1 MNTAGAH
8 ELGYASVAI
17 IGALFDRLVTSNV
30 ISGADANAILDDAT
44 ATLKGL
50 GNIASAP
57 GAIGIVDDVRAQ
69 LARLLRRGTPP
80 VY

>member
-44 ATLKGL
+44 TTLKGL
-50 GNIASAP
+50 GNIASAH

>member
-17 IGALFDRLVTSNV
+17 IGALFDRLVTSNI

-50 GNIASAP
+50 GIASAT
-57 GAIGIVDDVRAQ
+57 GAVGIVDDVRAQ
-69 LARLLRRGTPP
+69 LASLLRCGTPP

>member
-1 MNTAGAH
+1 
-8 ELGYASVAI
+8 
-17 IGALFDRLVTSNV
+17 
-30 ISGADANAILDDAT
+30 
-44 ATLKGL
+44 LKGL

-69 LARLLRRGTPP
+69 LVRLLRRGTPP

>member
-17 IGALFDRLVTSNV
+17 IVALFDRLVTSNV

-50 GNIASAP
+50 GNIASAH
-57 GAIGIVDDVRAQ
+57 GAIGIVDDHSPLRANEEPTEK
-69 LARLLRRGTPP
+69 R
-80 VY
+80 